1 MTEIYAPDRAT
12 YLGGSDIAAILG
24 VSPWKSAFMLYQSK
38 IGGYNEEITPVTPD
52 KKKLFA
58 RGKRWEPIVV
68 EMLIDELR
76 DRGHDVEIIAQNQR
90 YQDTEY
96 PFLAAEIDLELLVD
110 GEEVNAEAKTVNP
123 FAAKFWGEQDTDNI
137 PVYYAAQVMYGM
149 MIKPRKRCIVAA
161 LTGFDD
167 KPRIHFV
174 ERDEE
179 IIAGIRSRALEF
191 WNRVQTRTPPEP
203 TTLEDIAFLYPRD
216 DGNMLEADAE
226 TLAMYDELKLLR
238 SDMDGLETEIEG
250 LKTKLKLRMGDASAL
265 MLNGKP
271 LVTWKSNKDS
281 QKTDW
286 KAVCQALNAPQ
297 DVINQFTKTTPGAR
311 PMLIK

>member
-1 MTEIYAPDRAT
+1 MSEIYAPDRAT
-12 YLGGSDIAAILG
+12 YVGGSDIAAILG
-24 VSPWKSAFMLYQSK
+24 VSPCQSAFMLYQKK
-38 IGGYNEEITPVTPD
+38 IGEYTEEATPA
-52 KKKLFA
+52 KEKLFA

-76 DRGHDVEIIAQNQR
+76 DRGHDVQIIAQNQR
-90 YQDTEY
+90 YQDADY
-96 PFLAAEIDLELLVD
+96 PFLAAEIDLELMVD

-149 MIKPRKRCIVAA
+149 MIKQRKRCIVAA

-174 ERDEE
+174 ERDDE
-179 IIAGIRSRALEF
+179 IIAGIRARALEF
-191 WNRVQTRTPPEP
+191 WNRVQTRTPPAP
-203 TTLEDIAFLYPRD
+203 TTLEDVAFLYPRD
-216 DGNMLEADAE
+216 AGNMLEADAE
-226 TLAMYDELKLLR
+226 TLAMYDDLKLLR
-238 SDMDGLETEIEG
+238 GDLDGLEAEIEG
-250 LKTKLKLRMGDASAL
+250 LKTKLKLHMGDASAL

-286 KAVCQALNAPQ
+286 KAVAEAMKATQ
-297 DVINQFTKTTPGAR
+297 DTINQFTKTMPGAR
-311 PMLIK
+311 PMLIKG

>member
-1 MTEIYAPDRAT
+1 MSEIYAPDRAT

-24 VSPWKSAFMLYQSK
+24 VSPWQSAFMLYQKK
-38 IGGYNEEITPVTPD
+38 IGDFSEEVTPAKD
-52 KKKLFA
+52 KLFA

-76 DRGHDVEIIAQNQR
+76 ERGHDVQIIAQNQR
-90 YQDTEY
+90 YQDADY

-123 FAAKFWGEQDTDNI
+123 FAAKFWGEQGTDNI

-174 ERDEE
+174 ERDDE
-179 IIAGIRSRALEF
+179 IIAGIRARAIAF

-203 TTLEDIAFLYPRD
+203 TTLEDVAFLYPRD
-216 DGNMLEADAE
+216 AGNTLEADAE
-226 TLAMYDELKLLR
+226 ALAMYDDLKLLR
-238 SDMDGLETEIEG
+238 GDLDGLEAEIEG

-265 MLNGKP
+265 MFNGKP
-271 LVTWKSNKDS
+271 LVTWKSNKYI

-286 KAVCQALNAPQ
+286 KAVAEAMKATQ
-297 DVINQFTKTTPGAR
+297 DTINQFTKTMPGAR
-311 PMLIK
+311 PMLIKG